1 VNTFNDIV
9 AERRTYSPTHVT
21 HSHYHAH
28 IIMPLRGELTI
39 STGAKDHRVN
49 EQTLLYISPNCEH
62 GFYSTTSNEF
72 LVLDIPSGMLS
83 RREVLGSSEGCKAHT
98 LNNQWKSIR
107 QLLLHEMEQHH
118 DSRTALRDLF
128 PYISHCLQQEKQ
140 GLPRSI
146 QYIHE
151 HYDKPITVQK
161 LSELEN
167 YNRTYYSSWFMKET
181 GKAPSAYI
189 QEVRLNEAKKL
200 LLSSDMSLLHIA
212 MEVGLEHQSS
222 LTRLFAKHE
231 QLTPSQYRQQFR
243 G

>member
-1 VNTFNDIV
+1 MFNDII
-9 AERRTYSPTHVT
+9 AEKRTYAATQVT

-28 IIMPLRGELTI
+28 LIMPLRGELTI
-39 STGAKDHRVN
+39 SAGSTDHQVN
-49 EQTLLYISPNCEH
+49 EQTLLFVSPNCEH
-62 GFYSTTSNEF
+62 RFYSAASNEF
-72 LVLDIPSGMLS
+72 LVLDIPGGMLS
-83 RREVLGSSEGCKAHT
+83 ASEVLSSSDGCKAHA
-98 LNNQWKSIR
+98 LNNQWRSIR
-107 QLLLHEMEQHH
+107 HLLLHEMEQDH
-118 DSRTALRDLF
+118 DSRTAIRDLF
-128 PYISHCLQQEKQ
+128 PYISHCLQREKR

-151 HYDKPITVQK
+151 HYDKPISVQK
-161 LSELEN
+161 LAELEN

-212 MEVGLEHQSS
+212 IHVGLEHQSS

-231 QLTPSQYRQQFR
+231 QLTPSQYRLQYR